1 MQKQIMSFDIKE
13 FPFHELISKFI
24 KIDELDTLNAA
35 ENGFNK
41 TDSFYKNMESSPVFI
56 KLYSAL
62 DGIEGE
68 AFYQLYNRFIKE
80 VIRPQ
85 FPESIYFQRK
95 PSHRILFRDIEGVAR
110 FHKDSDY
117 GHDESEINYWIPQT
131 NAFATNS
138 IWIEETKGKSDYAC
152 IDLELGEY
160 LKFHGAVLSH
170 GAKANMTNKTRVSF
184 DFRVIPASK
193 FNESMALRGVA
204 DTLVQSKNPVMSNAR
219 KFGYCE

>member
-1 MQKQIMSFDIKE
+1 MSFDTKE
-13 FPFHELISKFI
+13 FPFHQLIAKFI
-24 KIDELDTLNAA
+24 DKGELDTLKSN
-35 ENGFNK
+35 EEDFNK
-41 TDSFYKNMESSPVFI
+41 TDSFYKNMESAPIFI
-56 KLYSAL
+56 KLYEAL
-62 DGIEGE
+62 EGIEGE
-68 AFYQLYNRFIKE
+68 AFYQLYTRFISE

-85 FPESIYFQRK
+85 FQEPIYYQRK

-117 GHDESEINYWIPQT
+117 GHDESEINYWVPQT
-131 NAFATNS
+131 NAFGTNS
-138 IWIEETKGKSDYAC
+138 IWIEKTQGKSDYAC
-152 IDLELGEY
+152 VDLDLGEY

-193 FNESMALRGVA
+193 FNEAMASKDA
-204 DTLVQSKNPVMSNAR
+204 TDTSTESKNPVMSNAR